1 VIILEDWQAHHGE
14 IIREFVSD
22 LNKTLNKNSN
32 EFILKGGTALML
44 CYGLDRFSED
54 IDLDKNKG
62 SGNLLKYV
70 GVYCKQFGY
79 EYRVAKD
86 TSTVKRALINYGG
99 GYKPLKV
106 EMSMRR
112 KEIPTEE
119 IATVSGITTYTTDTL
134 AEMKALAYQGRD
146 AIRDLYDLCYL
157 YNHYKDQ
164 ITPRTVSMIQRSL
177 SYKGLEQFD
186 YLIHTQED
194 ELIDNEK
201 LMNDFLNMY
210 DSLGLLYDEDEK
222 KLVDEMTKS
231 TANKL

>member
-1 VIILEDWQAHHGE
+1 MIILEDWKVHHGE
-14 IIREFVSD
+14 IIREFID
-22 LNKTLNKNSN
+22 YLNKNAD
-32 EFILKGGTALML
+32 EFILKGGTALKL

-62 SGNLLKYV
+62 SGNLLKFV
-70 GVYCKQFGY
+70 DTFCKNFGF
-79 EYRVAKD
+79 EYRIAKN
-86 TSTVKRALINYGG
+86 TNTVKRALINYGG
-99 GYKPLKV
+99 KYKPLKI

-119 IATVSGITTYTTDTL
+119 IATVNGIATYTPDTL

-164 ITPRTVSMIQRSL
+164 ITPRTISMIQRSL

-210 DSLGLLYDEDEK
+210 DSLDLLYDEDEK
-222 KLVDEMTKS
+222 KIVEEMIKP
-231 TANKL
+231 